1 MNAHRTDGLLLC
13 IAVAMGLGVSTGHPL
28 GIVAAAGMPMACLL
42 PGTRTAAFRTA
53 FGYYIAAL
61 WAIAPG
67 IERYLGRSTTL
78 C

>member
-1 MNAHRTDGLLLC
+1 
-13 IAVAMGLGVSTGHPL
+13 L